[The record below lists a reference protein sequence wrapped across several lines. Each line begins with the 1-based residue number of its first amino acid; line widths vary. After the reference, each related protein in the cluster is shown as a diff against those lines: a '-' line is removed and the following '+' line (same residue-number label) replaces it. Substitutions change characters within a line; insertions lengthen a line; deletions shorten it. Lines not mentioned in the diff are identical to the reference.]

1 MNAFKKEKP
10 FIIYG
15 LGERGKIYYDF
26 FADRGFDGCVAGFCD
41 QRYLEMQPYRG
52 KPCYSYDAA
61 KALGVP
67 FLLSV
72 LDRDSFS
79 QIAQQLTADG
89 CCYYGME
96 DIADYLGVDK
106 VAFNRAYIAFF
117 HDGRMDNY
125 YSSAEEKRNL
135 DIFWGEHSDFLH
147 LFRQLDL
154 TEVIELACGRGRHV
168 GQYLDSA
175 GSVTLVDILE
185 KNIAACQE
193 RFRAYRNVH
202 YYCNNG
208 FDLKQLESGKYTALF
223 SYDAMVHFEM
233 MDIYQYLKDIYRVC
247 AKGGRVLIHHSN
259 YAQDYKASFLNSPHG
274 RSYMTDGIFAYLA
287 FRSGFKVLEQ
297 KVISWGESRDI
308 DCITLLEK

>member
-1 MNAFKKEKP
+1 ME
-10 FIIYG
+10 
-15 LGERGKIYYDF
+15 
-26 FADRGFDGCVAGFCD
+26 
-41 QRYLEMQPYRG
+41 PYRE

-79 QIAQQLTADG
+79 QIAQKLTADG
-89 CCYYGME
+89 CCYYGM
-96 DIADYLGVDK
+96 D
-106 VAFNRAYIAFF
+106 
-117 HDGRMDNY
+117 